1 LVTGGGV
8 RIGACIVR
16 ELVGSGYRVWIHCRS
31 SLKEAEAL
39 RAELPIGSVLGVL
52 VADLAIEAER
62 KRMVQSVLDWRCDQG
77 NLGRLDLLVNSAASF
92 EAGPFVERTD
102 ADLERV
108 LATNLV
114 APMSLIR
121 GLLPAMQRQGSTA
134 LADPPPPAAS
144 IVNIVDLGGLTPW
157 TNLVDHCVAKAALV
171 MATQALAVELPPIR
185 VNAIAPGYILPPN
198 KGEDHGELFAEDTNI
213 PKIPLGKVGSPKD
226 VAGTVRYLAGASY
239 VTGQVLRVDGGHFLA
254 WTR

>member
-1 LVTGGGV
+1 VTGGGV

-16 ELVGSGYRVWIHCRS
+16 ELVDAGFRVWIHCRS
-31 SLKEAEAL
+31 SYKEAEAL
-39 RAELPIGSVLGVL
+39 RAELPAGSVLGVL
-52 VADLAIEAER
+52 VADLAVAEER
-62 KRMVQSVLDWRCDQG
+62 KQMVQAVLDWRGGDG
-77 NLGRLDLLVNSAASF
+77 HLSPLDLLVNSAASF
-92 EAGPFVERTD
+92 ENGPFAERTD

-121 GLLPAMQRQGSTA
+121 GLLPAMQRRPVRSLGDS
-134 LADPPPPAAS
+134 PPPAAN

-157 TNLVDHCVAKAALV
+157 NNLVDHCVAKAALI

-185 VNAIAPGYILPPN
+185 VNAIAPGYILPPQ
-198 KGEDHGELFAEDTNI
+198 KGEDHGELFKEDVAT
-213 PKIPLGKVGSPKD
+213 PRIPLGKLGSPND
-226 VAGTVRYLAGASY
+226 VAQAVRYLASAPY